1 MSKFDLNLNNYT
13 KVELEEMF
21 QLTPIYT
28 DTDLLQK
35 EQILRENILSD
46 GAVEPMVKIQTLK
59 FIEQA
64 KQILLADKAPT
75 LAVATIKP
83 EPAMVPTQIYMPT
96 HPSEYFPGWINPVK
110 KHNRTINL
118 NIDTKFRESYYVTQS
133 SNFHINLPI
142 KVNSVV
148 NMTLSAI
155 EFPPTA
161 FYSVSKM
168 LGNNFFWLR
177 AGSEAASDL
186 EETVVIIPDGNFT
199 APDAV
204 ELINTFLQT
213 LSTSTYLQYIYFSVN
228 ENASGTS
235 GSSQLLVAVNESYP
249 FAVPFNFIID
259 LQADIT
265 GAPDYST
272 PLPLKLGWKLGFR
285 NGIYTNNSAY
295 ITEGVL
301 NLAGASYL
309 YLAID
314 DYNNAN
320 NTFFSAFNES
330 VLNKN
335 ILARVAVQSSVSSA
349 VTFSN
354 IGLVTTPREYY
365 GPVNI
370 EKMQIQ
376 MLDEYG
382 RIINLNN
389 MDYSFCLTF
398 TTGEDV
404 PAMYNAPAL

>member
-21 QLTPIYT
+21 QLTPTYS

-83 EPAMVPTQIYMPT
+83 EPAPVPTQIYMPT
-96 HPSEYFPGWINPVK
+96 HPSEYFPGWVNPVK
-110 KHNRTINL
+110 KRNRTINL

-142 KVNSVV
+142 KINSVV
-148 NMTLSAI
+148 NMELSAI

-204 ELINTFLQT
+204 ELINTFLKT
-213 LSTSTYLQYIYFSVN
+213 LSASTYLQYIYFSVN

-249 FAVPFNFIID
+249 FAIPFNFIID
-259 LQADIT
+259 LQADIN
-265 GAPDYST
+265 GVPDYST

-295 ITEGVL
+295 VTEGVL

-404 PAMYNAPAL
+404 PAMYNAPAV